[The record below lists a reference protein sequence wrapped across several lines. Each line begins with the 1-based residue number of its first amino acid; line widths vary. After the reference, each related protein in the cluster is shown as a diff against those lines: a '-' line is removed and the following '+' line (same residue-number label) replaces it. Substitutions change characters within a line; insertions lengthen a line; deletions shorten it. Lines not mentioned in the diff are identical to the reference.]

1 MRRYSTR
8 LRFSE
13 DDLKQRTVRK
23 AAEKADRA
31 ADRADKAKAKLKA
44 SRKLT
49 RETAANAARKGK
61 LVQAG
66 EIKNPANSVRAPL
79 ETARSAVSRMV
90 HRQVSEHQEDNV
102 GVQSANASTE
112 AAETAVEAVSHHAY
126 SQKLRKY
133 DKAAKLERAADKANV
148 SAIYEARRAENAQ
161 SRSNPISRWR
171 QKRNIQKEYAAAKR
185 AGHRV
190 YDTGKTAEYAKE
202 AAKKTKSVVSRIGS
216 YAAEH
221 SHVLLIVLLIG
232 GVAATISGAF
242 SSCGAM
248 GSGGTHAIL
257 ASSFTAADEDI
268 LGANEDYLALEQELQ
283 ARINNIEAD
292 YPDYD
297 EYVYNLAEINHN
309 PYELISYLTVRFEDF
324 HRDQVQDAL
333 QQVFSAQY
341 ELSTVESVEMRT
353 RTVTETDPETGEETT
368 REEEYEYHILTV
380 TLRNHGVAATLNYA
394 GFTESQ
400 IQRYRLLIETKG
412 NKPYLFEDDIYANED
427 YLDYD
432 IPGEALTDERFA
444 NMIHEA
450 EKYLGYPYVWGGSSP
465 STSFDCSGFVCWVI
479 NHCGNG
485 WNYGR
490 LDAETLRRQLSIIP
504 ASAAKPGDIIFFQG
518 TYDTYGASHV
528 GIYVGGG
535 MMIHCGNPISYANI
549 NTSYW
554 QAHFYCYGRLP

>member
-13 DDLKQRTVRK
+13 DKLKQRTVRK

-66 EIKNPANSVRAPL
+66 EIKNPANSGRAPL
-79 ETARSAVSRMV
+79 ENARSAVSRMV
-90 HRQVSEHQEDNV
+90 HRQASEHQEDNV

-126 SQKLRKY
+126 SQKLHKY
-133 DKAAKLERAADKANV
+133 DKAAKLEQAADKANV
-148 SAIYEARRAENAQ
+148 NAIYEARKAETAQ
-161 SRSNPISRWR
+161 SGSNPLSRWR

-185 AGHRV
+185 AGHSV

-202 AAKKTKSVVSRIGS
+202 AAKKTKSVVSRIVS

-268 LGANEDYLALEQELQ
+268 LGANEDYHALEQELQ
-283 ARINNIEAD
+283 TRINNIETE

-309 PYELISYLTVRFEDF
+309 PYELIAYLTVRFEDF

-333 QQVFSAQY
+333 QQVFSAICSRISA
-341 ELSTVESVEMRT
+341 E
-353 RTVTETDPETGEETT
+353 
-368 REEEYEYHILTV
+368 
-380 TLRNHGVAATLNYA
+380 
-394 GFTESQ
+394 
-400 IQRYRLLIETKG
+400 RL
-412 NKPYLFEDDIYANED
+412 F
-427 YLDYD
+427 
-432 IPGEALTDERFA
+432 R
-444 NMIHEA
+444 
-450 EKYLGYPYVWGGSSP
+450 
-465 STSFDCSGFVCWVI
+465 
-479 NHCGNG
+479 
-485 WNYGR
+485 
-490 LDAETLRRQLSIIP
+490 
-504 ASAAKPGDIIFFQG
+504 
-518 TYDTYGASHV
+518 
-528 GIYVGGG
+528 
-535 MMIHCGNPISYANI
+535 
-549 NTSYW
+549 
-554 QAHFYCYGRLP
+554 